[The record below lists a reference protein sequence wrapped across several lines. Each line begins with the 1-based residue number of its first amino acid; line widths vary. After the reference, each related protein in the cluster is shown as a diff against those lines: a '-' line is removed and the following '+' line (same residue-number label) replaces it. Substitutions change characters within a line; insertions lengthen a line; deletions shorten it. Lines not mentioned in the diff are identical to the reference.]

1 MTHGVDTYQRTS
13 TSFTG
18 TSDAGGGYDMQCAP
32 GCACGVGMCVCGSC
46 VPYFIFMSRPSDLG
60 AEARLV
66 LTGCVPVCVIRLKV
80 LVLRKRMGASSE

>member
-1 MTHGVDTYQRTS
+1 MCPGVCVRCWYVCVREL
-13 TSFTG
+13 
-18 TSDAGGGYDMQCAP
+18 CAVLP
-32 GCACGVGMCVCGSC
+32 
-46 VPYFIFMSRPSDLG
+46 PYFIFMSRPSDLG